1 MKTAEEI
8 IHQIQELSPEE
19 QQKVTNFVFSQQNDD
34 SEENYSDDDIAK
46 ILQAGEEAEN
56 GIGTSPE
63 LEGEEAIQFLRNL
76 RNA

>member
-19 QQKVTNFVFSQQNDD
+19 QQKVTNFIYSQQNDD
-34 SEENYSDDDIAK
+34 SEENYSDDDITK